1 MFCLI
6 CFQNYIKI
14 IHSSRH
20 LGLDELLLSIFV
32 KQENT
37 ISVQCSL
44 EMLPILK

>member
-1 MFCLI
+1 MFFLI

-20 LGLDELLLSIFV
+20 LGLDELPLSIFV

-37 ISVQCSL
+37 IKCSL
-44 EMLPILK
+44 EMFPILKYQ